1 MELPPAEQQREK
13 GFRPLS
19 GDLISQWYLT
29 NLQRFVRYAVS
40 VPFPGILFLNLLI
53 SIGWKLRQVAGVS
66 VLFPGILFLNEL
78 IKKYPEGV
86 TMFPSPFLGSYFSI
100 F

>member
-1 MELPPAEQQREK
+1 MYS
-13 GFRPLS
+13 FRPLP
-19 GDLISQWYLT
+19 GDLISQWSY
-29 NLQRFVRYAVS
+29 RRRSSSGRRVS

-86 TMFPSPFLGSYFSI
+86 TMFPSPFRGSYFSI